1 MWLHKRTADKS
12 LLVSRIDQSLQDEA
26 AAILDAGSVAHVR
39 KTRSVK
45 MVVDKDMIEKDA
57 ELFKNLAVLVKKS
70 WEGGG

>member
-1 MWLHKRTADKS
+1 M
-12 LLVSRIDQSLQDEA
+12 QDEA

>member
-1 MWLHKRTADKS
+1 
-12 LLVSRIDQSLQDEA
+12 
-26 AAILDAGSVAHVR
+26 
-39 KTRSVK
+39 